1 MWLSGPVYESLPYCY
16 LLGGGLF
23 ATGTLY
29 IGPGAPG
36 ASLYIA
42 CSLIGLVY
50 GAVIIV
56 RRQVYRAAL
65 QQADNAQTA

>member
-1 MWLSGPVYESLPYCY
+1 MWLSGPVYESLPFAY

-23 ATGTLY
+23 AAGAYY
-29 IGPGAPG
+29 IGPSAPG
-36 ASLYIA
+36 AWLYIA
-42 CSLIGLVY
+42 CSLISLVY
-50 GAVIIV
+50 GALIIV